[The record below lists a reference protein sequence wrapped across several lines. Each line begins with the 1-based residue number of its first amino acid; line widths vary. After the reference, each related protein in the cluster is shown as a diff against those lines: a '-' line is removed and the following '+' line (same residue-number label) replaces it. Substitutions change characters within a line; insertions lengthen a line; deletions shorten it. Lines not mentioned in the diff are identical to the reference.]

1 MTLKIKKRKDFS
13 TNIFT
18 VASPVTECTL
28 AVKRQA
34 GSMSAIH
41 QQPQPTPEI
50 NRAPL
55 EPAPGQGEAVGS
67 REQGKLRQGWQE
79 QEAAISLLSPWAST
93 HPWGSVVGPDGSAGP
108 QHHGEQP
115 QPGPGSLPVIPP
127 GGPSWGSLPGVPFL
141 GSLPRIPFLGVPPE
155 GGLPGSPFLVFPPW
169 GSLTGIPFLGFLHWG
184 FLPWGSFLGRPS
196 IEVPSGG
203 SFPRVPLGGPSLGFL
218 HR

>member
-67 REQGKLRQGWQE
+67 RERGKLRQGWQE

-93 HPWGSVVGPDGSAGP
+93 LSRGQDPPVGLRSGSGW
-108 QHHGEQP
+108 ER
-115 QPGPGSLPVIPP
+115 
-127 GGPSWGSLPGVPFL
+127 GPSAPWRATAAGPGVPA
-141 GSLPRIPFLGVPPE
+141 GDPPGWSFLGVPP
-155 GGLPGSPFLVFPPW
+155 
-169 GSLTGIPFLGFLHWG
+169 
-184 FLPWGSFLGRPS
+184 WGSFPGVPPEDSFPGGPSRGGSPRESFPGFPSLG
-196 IEVPSGG
+196 VPYGD
-203 SFPRVPLGGPSLGFL
+203 SFPRVPSLGVPSLGFL
-218 HR
+218 SWASLHGGPFWGVVP